1 MSLLVDMVDFFR
13 KLNYVCDC
21 SYIEHADANRGVAVS
36 FIGGAAV
43 SAAPTKLL
51 VYILVGALETSAPPW
66 DTLLWMFAAIYLTA
80 MHSTSTRAFFG
91 RVFTATAERAG
102 NG

>member
-1 MSLLVDMVDFFR
+1 MVYFLVGW
-13 KLNYVCDC
+13 CT
-21 SYIEHADANRGVAVS
+21 SW
-36 FIGGAAV
+36 
-43 SAAPTKLL
+43 L
-51 VYILVGALETSAPPW
+51 VHILVGALETSAPPV

>member
-1 MSLLVDMVDFFR
+1 MLLLVDMVDFFR
-13 KLNYVCDC
+13 KLNFVCDY
-21 SYIEHADANRGVAVS
+21 SYIEYADANRGAAVS
-36 FIGGAAV
+36 FIG
-43 SAAPTKLL
+43 
-51 VYILVGALETSAPPW
+51 GALETSAPPK

-80 MHSTSTRAFFG
+80 MHSTSTSAFFG

>member
-1 MSLLVDMVDFFR
+1 MVLTENTQR
-13 KLNYVCDC
+13 P
-21 SYIEHADANRGVAVS
+21 IWGAAVS

-43 SAAPTKLL
+43 SF
-51 VYILVGALETSAPPW
+51 IGGALETSAPPK
-66 DTLLWMFAAIYLTA
+66 DALLAMFAAIYLTA
-80 MHSTSTRAFFG
+80 MHSTSTSAFFG